1 MTTRKV
7 LSLPVLWCS
16 RNEKKKKT
24 AAAAAAKKPMRQTE
38 WEKVSLSTHI
48 HSCNIRED
56 GDDEAV

>member
-7 LSLPVLWCS
+7 LSLPARWCGKKE
-16 RNEKKKKT
+16 REKKTTTKKK
-24 AAAAAAKKPMRQTE
+24 KKPMRQTE

-48 HSCNIRED
+48 HSCNARED